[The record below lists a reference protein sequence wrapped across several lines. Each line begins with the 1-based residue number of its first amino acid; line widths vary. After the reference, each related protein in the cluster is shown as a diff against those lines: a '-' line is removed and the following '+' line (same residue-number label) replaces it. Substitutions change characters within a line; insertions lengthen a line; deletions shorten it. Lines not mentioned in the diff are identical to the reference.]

1 MTDQTL
7 SDAKLNA
14 IALTRAALT
23 HDHAAL
29 YSILALMDLDEARE
43 SIGNLISL
51 NAALL
56 TTITDHPLAIL
67 DSWARE
73 TVHDAV

>member
-29 YSILALMDLDEARE
+29 YSILASIDLDEARE
-43 SIGNLISL
+43 TVGNLVSL

-56 TTITDHPLAIL
+56 TTITDHPLLIL
-67 DSWARE
+67 DCWARA
-73 TVHDAV
+73 TVNNA

>member
-29 YSILALMDLDEARE
+29 YSILAAMDLDDARE
-43 SIGNLISL
+43 TVGNLISL

-67 DSWARE
+67 DRWARA
-73 TVHDAV
+73 TVNNA